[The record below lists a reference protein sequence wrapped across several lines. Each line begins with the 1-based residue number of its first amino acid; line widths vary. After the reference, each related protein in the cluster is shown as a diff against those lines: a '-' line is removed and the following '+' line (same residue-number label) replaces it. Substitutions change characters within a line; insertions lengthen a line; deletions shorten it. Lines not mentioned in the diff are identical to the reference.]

1 MDGQPAGEVPNPGPK
16 AEECVSN
23 PCASPHSSLRP
34 VNAPS
39 TAKWWWASLLGPPL
53 LVMGVLG
60 AGLAVIWIAHCSYKG
75 SLVHPTDSGAGKL
88 SPGITFLL
96 MLAMNLGVIIGL
108 IGISCSLNFPVQ
120 RRP

>member
-1 MDGQPAGEVPNPGPK
+1 MNGRPPGVAKEPGAEAGEC
-16 AEECVSN
+16 ESN
-23 PCASPHSSLRP
+23 PYASPHSSLRP

-75 SLVHPTDSGAGKL
+75 SLVHPTNSGAGKQ
-88 SPGITFLL
+88 SPGVTFLL
-96 MLAMNLGVIIGL
+96 MLAMNPGVIIGL